1 MPITFRSEM
10 TIEAPPAEVTAAMTD
25 LEGWPRWMQGLVRVE
40 KLTEGPYG
48 VGTRWRETRKMLGHE
63 ASEVFEVTGY
73 DPPRRIGLFVDGTQ
87 GTTGKGAYRF
97 VYTLEPAAGNA
108 TRLVLDAEVDMP
120 GVVARVMGFAL
131 KGMLRKGCERDT
143 RALKAYLEGR

>member
-1 MPITFRSEM
+1 
-10 TIEAPPAEVTAAMTD
+10 MTD
-25 LEGWPRWMQGLVRVE
+25 LDSWPRWMQGLVRVE
-40 KLTEGPYG
+40 KLTEGPYA
-48 VGTRWRETRKMLGHE
+48 VGTRWRETRKMFGSE

-108 TRLVLDAEVDMP
+108 TRLRLDGEVDMP
-120 GVVARVMGFAL
+120 GVVARVLGFAL
-131 KGMLRKGCERDT
+131 KGMFRKGCERDT
-143 RALKAYLEGR
+143 RALKAYLEGQHH